1 MRGSAPQPC
10 AERCC
15 ILPTFPPC
23 ESVGLVD
30 LCEPARLVTAGSWF
44 VLQVPNLVWF
54 LALFA
59 LLVLGLFLPF
69 PTDEIEVSSTGS
81 GQRP

>member
-1 MRGSAPQPC
+1 
-10 AERCC
+10 
-15 ILPTFPPC
+15 LPTVPPC

-59 LLVLGLFLPF
+59 LLVLGLVLPF
-69 PTDEIEVSSTGS
+69 PTDEVDASSTGP
-81 GQRP
+81 GERP

>member
-1 MRGSAPQPC
+1 VPP
-10 AERCC
+10 
-15 ILPTFPPC
+15 FPPC

-44 VLQVPNLVWF
+44 LVQVPNLMWF

-59 LLVLGLFLPF
+59 LMVLGILLPF
-69 PTDEIEVSSTGS
+69 PTEEVDVSSAGTGE
-81 GQRP
+81 QP